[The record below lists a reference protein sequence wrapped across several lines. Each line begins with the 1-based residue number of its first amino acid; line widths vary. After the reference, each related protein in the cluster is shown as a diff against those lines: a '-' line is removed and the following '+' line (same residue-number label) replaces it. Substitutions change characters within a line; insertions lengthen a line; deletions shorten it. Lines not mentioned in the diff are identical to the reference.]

1 MDNVIKTTQK
11 PLQLWLEKIFR
22 TINSHIKVIRLE
34 VFVTYLLFFILSL
47 VLVSIYNKSDL
58 HLTLNK
64 YHTGFF
70 DWFFKYSTHLGD
82 GAMFG
87 VLVVIFFF
95 INKRMSLV
103 FGIGGLLTLLFTHF
117 FKKIIFKGI
126 PRPAEFLG
134 VENLHI
140 IDGVKMAFWNSFPSG
155 HTMTAFAIFAILCI
169 YFRRCVSQ
177 YLWITLAMIAGM
189 SRVYLSQHFLL
200 DIFVGSILG
209 IVIAFISMSLFFPE
223 RKRVH

>member
-103 FGIGGLLTLLFTHF
+103 FGIG
-117 FKKIIFKGI
+117 
-126 PRPAEFLG
+126 
-134 VENLHI
+134 
-140 IDGVKMAFWNSFPSG
+140 
-155 HTMTAFAIFAILCI
+155 
-169 YFRRCVSQ
+169 
-177 YLWITLAMIAGM
+177 
-189 SRVYLSQHFLL
+189 
-200 DIFVGSILG
+200 
-209 IVIAFISMSLFFPE
+209 
-223 RKRVH
+223 